1 MGAEYILLVHEKL
14 KMMSKKHLLAQCGH
28 LLAQCGNEKNP
39 EWKELIL
46 VLVSYTA

>member
-28 LLAQCGNEKNP
+28 LLAQCGIEKNL
-39 EWKELIL
+39 ELEELIL
-46 VLVSYTA
+46 LLESYTA